1 MFKYALMTNVKAFLV
16 FLREGM
22 SYAEWCIYI
31 RMAMLQYPPKTPNNK
46 LVPSCSF
53 DVLCENCFNDYKQ
66 S

>member
-1 MFKYALMTNVKAFLV
+1 MFKCALMKKALV

-22 SYAEWCIYI
+22 PCAEWCVYI
-31 RMAMLQYPPKTPNNK
+31 QMAMLQYPPKTPNNN
-46 LVPSCSF
+46 LDPSI